1 MKIQVYGSGCDKCKK
16 LTANV
21 ETAAKNL
28 RMKIELEKVTDITAI
43 TDAGILMTPA
53 LAIDGK
59 IVSCGKVLSPEEIEK
74 LLNDKP
80 CSCGGT
86 CQNAAPEE
94 PKAEETPCCCCG
106 GAKKTGK
113 KYLTAVLLLFVFAS
127 LAFMFLRET
136 REKTETTAVENQ
148 PASVVPAQK
157 DVLTIF
163 YFHGNMRC
171 ATCNQFE
178 KLTQEVVQNQFADQ
192 VAAGKLVLKIINIDE
207 PGNAHFVQD
216 FQLTTKSVVLQ
227 KNGQYKNIDRIWSLI
242 RQSDDDFKIYVQN
255 EIAGMLEAK

>member
-1 MKIQVYGSGCDKCKK
+1 MKIKVYGSGCDKCKK

-21 ETAAKNL
+21 ESAAKNL
-28 RMKIELEKVTDITAI
+28 GMEIELEKVTDIAAI

-59 IVSCGKVLSPEEIEK
+59 IVSSGKVLSPEELEK

-94 PKAEETPCCCCG
+94 PKAEEMPCCCCG

-113 KYLTAVLLLFVFAS
+113 KYLTAVLLLFVLAS
-127 LAFMFLRET
+127 LAFMFLREAK
-136 REKTETTAVENQ
+136 EKTETTAAKNQ

-157 DVLTIF
+157 DVLTVY
-163 YFHGNMRC
+163 YFHGTQRC
-171 ATCNQFE
+171 MTCNKIEQMARE
-178 KLTQEVVQNQFADQ
+178 AIHTKFAEAMDNGQ
-192 VAAGKLVLKIINIDE
+192 IVFRSVNVDEAANE
-207 PGNAHFVQD
+207 HFIRD
-216 FQLTTKSVVLQ
+216 FQLVTRTVVME
-227 KNGQYKNIDRIWSLI
+227 KNGKHETFDAVWTLVREPDKFTTYLQDSATKMMES
-242 RQSDDDFKIYVQN
+242 SK
-255 EIAGMLEAK
+255 